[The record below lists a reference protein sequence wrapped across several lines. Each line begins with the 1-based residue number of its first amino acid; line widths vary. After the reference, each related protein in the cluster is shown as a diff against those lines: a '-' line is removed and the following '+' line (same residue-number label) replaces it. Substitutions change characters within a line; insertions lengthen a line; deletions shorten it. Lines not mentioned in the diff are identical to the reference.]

1 MANTDNLKRGNPD
14 TQFTSGR
21 QAVENGRKG
30 GLTRAAN
37 ERKRKTLRETAEI
50 MLQTELPDD
59 VKAKL
64 KDKGI
69 DAADYSD
76 AVIAY
81 AIQSVMRGNSNMF
94 GQLLKLMG
102 EGSERIELQ
111 NLNDD
116 SAAALDELFKE
127 NERKFNQSDQS

>member
-1 MANTDNLKRGNPD
+1 MKIGFDLATIESDS
-14 TQFTSGR
+14 QGR
-21 QAVENGRKG
+21 FIVRNDE
-30 GLTRAAN
+30 
-37 ERKRKTLRETAEI
+37 
-50 MLQTELPDD
+50 D
-59 VKAKL
+59 VKKL

>member
-14 TQFTSGR
+14 TQFQSGR
-21 QAVENGRKG
+21 KAVDAGRKG
-30 GLTRAAN
+30 GIASGEAKR
-37 ERKRKTLRETAEI
+37 RKKTLRETAEI